1 MSSDVQVI
9 TPIPTP
15 FLPSG
20 EVDFAGAGKLVKAL
34 PPEIDAFLV
43 AGTTGE
49 FPALSDDERIGLVDA
64 VLAAVGP
71 ERVIAHVGAA
81 SARQAA
87 RLAARAVAAGATRI
101 AAITPYFLPAPPSAV
116 QDYYEQIVEAAEAD
130 LYAYLFPDRTG
141 LVVLPDQLAE
151 LAELPRLVGAKLSG
165 RAATE
170 FAAYADAV
178 PDGFVLYS
186 GNDGELPEVMA
197 AGGRGIV
204 SGVSAA
210 FPEPFL
216 AQARTVAASD
226 QVGAQR
232 HRSTINRVVRLV
244 GPNIAA
250 LKLAVH
256 LRYGLD
262 PAARM
267 ALAGPSPVA
276 VAQIQQAI
284 DDLGPA

>member
-1 MSSDVQVI
+1 MPSDVEVI

-15 FLPSG
+15 FLPDG
-20 EVDFAGAGKLVKAL
+20 EVDYAGAAKLVKAL
-34 PPEIDAFLV
+34 PAEIDAFLV

-49 FPALSDDERIGLVDA
+49 FPALTDDERIGLIEA
-64 VLAAVGP
+64 VLAAAGP

-87 RLAARAVAAGATRI
+87 GLAARAVAAGATRI
-101 AAITPYFLPAPPSAV
+101 AAITPYFLPSPPSAV
-116 QDYYEQIVEAAEAD
+116 QDYYEQVLEAAGVD
-130 LYAYLFPDRTG
+130 TYAYLFPDRTG
-141 LVVLPDQLAE
+141 LTVLPEQLAE
-151 LAELPRLVGAKLSG
+151 LAELPHIVGAKLSG
-165 RAATE
+165 LAAAD
-170 FAAYADAV
+170 FAAFARAV
-178 PDGFVLYS
+178 PDGFVMYS
-186 GNDGELPEVMA
+186 GNDSELPEVVA

-216 AQARTVAASD
+216 AQAHTVASSD

-232 HRSTINRVVRLV
+232 HRSTITRVVRLV

-262 PAARM
+262 PSARM
-267 ALAGPSPVA
+267 ALAAPSPVA
-276 VAQIQQAI
+276 VAQIEQAI
-284 DDLGPA
+284 EDLAPA

>member
-1 MSSDVQVI
+1 MSSDIQVI

-15 FLPSG
+15 FLPDG
-20 EVDFAGAGKLVKAL
+20 EVDFAGAAKLVKAL
-34 PPEIDAFLV
+34 PNEIDAFLV

-49 FPALSDDERIGLVDA
+49 FPALNDDERIGLFEA

-87 RLAARAVAAGATRI
+87 GLATRAVAAGATRI

-116 QDYYEQIVEAAEAD
+116 QDYYEQILDAAD
-130 LYAYLFPDRTG
+130 VDTYAYLFPDRTG
-141 LVVLPDQLAE
+141 LAVLPDQLAE
-151 LAELPRLVGAKLSG
+151 LSELPRIVGAKLSG
-165 RAATE
+165 RAATD
-170 FAAYADAV
+170 FAAYVSAV
-178 PDGFVLYS
+178 PEGFVMYS
-186 GNDGELPEVMA
+186 GNDSELPEVVA

-216 AQARTVAASD
+216 AQALTVAAAD

-232 HRSTINRVVRLV
+232 HRSTISRVVRLV

-256 LRYGLD
+256 LRYGID
-262 PAARM
+262 PAPRM
-267 ALAGPSPVA
+267 PLAAPSPVA
-276 VAQIQQAI
+276 VAQIQQALE
-284 DDLGPA
+284 DLAPA